1 MTKYVVVSKP
11 NPHLPHNSHELASAP
26 PPDALNDE
34 VAQRNAELFIRQLM
48 LGEGQEKPEKAV
60 EEEPSSGSAVWA
72 PAQPAE
78 RPAVADPVQPV
89 QTEPVQAKPVQAPRP
104 RGADALPPLRPAD
117 ETEDSRVR
125 SALMLDDEIEDDGET
140 GGWRSN
146 RRLGYGALV
155 LVAIFA
161 LIWPVATG
169 AALLLLLWLGILAVM
184 ALNRA
189 VADGR
194 WQRFARKHPAMAER
208 MRRAA
213 DRLAEKL
220 DVALDCLPGRWAD
233 SLALPDLSQPLS
245 GAGRSRRG
253 DGGRRYS

>member
-1 MTKYVVVSKP
+1 MNKYVEVSKP
-11 NPHLPHNSHELASAP
+11 NPHLPHNSLELESAP

-48 LGEGQEKPEKAV
+48 LGEGQEAPEKAV
-60 EEEPSSGSAVWA
+60 EEEPRSGSGVRA

-78 RPAVADPVQPV
+78 RPAVAEPAQPV
-89 QTEPVQAKPVQAPRP
+89 QTEPVQAPRP

-125 SALMLDDEIEDDGET
+125 SALIVNDEIEDDGET
-140 GGWRSN
+140 GGWRSD

-169 AALLLLLWLGILAVM
+169 VVLLFLFWPGILAAM

-189 VADGR
+189 VAGGR

-220 DVALDCLPGRWAD
+220 DVALDYLPGRWAD

-245 GAGRSRRG
+245 GAGRSRCG
-253 DGGRRYS
+253 NGGRRYS